1 VNSAVPNKTSRGTGV
16 KSLCPRVIPCG
27 ERQSSRV
34 RNRSLMRG
42 LQNKRNRRHTIKKS
56 ACSAAPSTSGLQP
69 CSSDRSDRTEA
80 EAHNTKKA
88 STCCC
93 GSRNFFPQVLP
104 NQVTAVVPGFGLR
117 RLDDRRPACEG
128 YGYSWNRQPQW
139 LGTAALL
146 LLAVAHTQARHRNS
160 AGIGNG
166 GLDSIKSHRPSPCS

>member
-1 VNSAVPNKTSRGTGV
+1 MNSAVPNKTSRGTGV

-69 CSSDRSDRTEA
+69 CSSDRADRTEA

-93 GSRNFFPQVLP
+93 GSRNFFPRFYQTRSLPLFLVLAFDGS
-104 NQVTAVVPGFGLR
+104 TI
-117 RLDDRRPACEG
+117 D
-128 YGYSWNRQPQW
+128 
-139 LGTAALL
+139 ALH
-146 LLAVAHTQARHRNS
+146 VRGMVIR
-160 AGIGNG
+160 GIVSLSG
-166 GLDSIKSHRPSPCS
+166 